1 MAPGLSHPDLAGS
14 VGAMEGVN
22 ITDKS
27 FRLHKSLRGNS
38 GAKILCENKFGG
50 LGSRAIGYQ
59 HGPHI

>member
-38 GAKILCENKFGG
+38 GAKILC
-50 LGSRAIGYQ
+50 
-59 HGPHI
+59 

>member
-1 MAPGLSHPDLAGS
+1 MAPGLSRPDLAGS

-38 GAKILCENKFGG
+38 GAKILC
-50 LGSRAIGYQ
+50 
-59 HGPHI
+59 